1 MVVAAVVA
9 FEAAVAAVVVAV
21 VAAALAVVVATIAT
35 RPRPLFVETF
45 LAIGTELPAGHSVLV
60 N

>member
-1 MVVAAVVA
+1 MVAAV
-9 FEAAVAAVVVAV
+9 VAAVVVAV
-21 VAAALAVVVATIAT
+21 IAAVVATTAT

-45 LAIGTELPAGHSVLV
+45 PALGTELPAGHSVLV